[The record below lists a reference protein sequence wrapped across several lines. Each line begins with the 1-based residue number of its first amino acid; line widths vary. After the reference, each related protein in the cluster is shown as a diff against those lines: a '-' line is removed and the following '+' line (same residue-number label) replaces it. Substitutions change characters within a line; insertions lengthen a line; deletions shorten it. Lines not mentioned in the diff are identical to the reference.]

1 VCRKLPCPQCLPRNH
16 VSLVLRCASQ
26 PLYGGIKAINREV
39 DWHALDLNDLFA
51 SFALHFPHLPF
62 TVFASVPLAQLKFAQ
77 LGCQKFRIREVG
89 WQKEGPG
96 VLRTGPDWI
105 WEQDR
110 EVCWQQEHH
119 REVRWQQI
127 ERLAGRI
134 ERSAGIK
141 REERW
146 HRYGEVCWQP

>member
-1 VCRKLPCPQCLPRNH
+1 MFVHKLCQPT
-16 VSLVLRCASQ
+16 SLS
-26 PLYGGIKAINREV
+26 GIKAINREV
-39 DWHALDLNDLFA
+39 GWHTQDLNDLFA
-51 SFALHFPHLPF
+51 SFPWHFPHLTF
-62 TVFASVPLAQLKFAQ
+62 SVFASVPLAQLKFAQ
-77 LGCQKFRIREVG
+77 LGCQKLRIREVG

-96 VLRTGPDWI
+96 VRYTGLDWI
-105 WEQDR
+105 SEPDR

-134 ERSAGIK
+134 ERSAGSK

-146 HRYGEVCWQP
+146 HR